1 MIYFTPT
8 QNGFSLVETLVAIS
22 ILLIVIVGPMSI
34 TARTAKSSSFATE
47 QAQAFFLAQEG
58 AELAQKAR
66 DDLFLGK
73 FQNIS
78 DPLYQNPWTVFKDTT
93 VTGVYRNCFNATN
106 GCGLEWNLAG
116 DGLNPVVSC
125 GGAASV
131 DCLLHR
137 RPILALARS
146 MFKYGADASHTPTLF
161 TRRIYFENT
170 TLESMKVRS
179 EVTWRTGSLVA
190 RQRVEVVTYLYNV
203 YNFQP

>member
-66 DDLFLGK
+66 DDLFLTR
-73 FQNIS
+73 FQGGS
-78 DPLYQNPWTVFKDTT
+78 LNPWDVFTNI
-93 VTGVYRNCFNATN
+93 TGTYQNCFNPS

-116 DGLNPVVSC
+116 NGLATVINC
-125 GGAASV
+125 TGTN
-131 DCLLHR
+131 CLLQR
-137 RPILALARS
+137 RSSAGRA
-146 MFKYGADASHTPTLF
+146 MFTYAGGLGDTATLF
-161 TRRIYFENT
+161 TRRIFFENAVSNP
-170 TLESMKVRS
+170 EMVKIRS

-190 RQRVEVVTYLYNV
+190 QQRVEVVTYLYNV
-203 YNFQP
+203 YLFP

>member
-66 DDLFLGK
+66 DDLFLDK

-78 DPLYQNPWTVFKDTT
+78 DPFYQNPWTVLKNNPGT
-93 VTGVYRNCFNATN
+93 YQNCFNATN

-116 DGLNPVVSC
+116 NGLATVINC
-125 GGAASV
+125 TGTN
-131 DCLLHR
+131 CLLQR
-137 RPILALARS
+137 RSSAGRA
-146 MFKYGADASHTPTLF
+146 MFTYAGGPGNTATLF
-161 TRRIYFENT
+161 TRRIFFENAVSNP
-170 TLESMKVRS
+170 EMVKIRS

-190 RQRVEVVTYLYNV
+190 QQRVEVVTYLYNV
-203 YNFQP
+203 YLFP